1 MKLTRLLQIIFS
13 IILVAFSS
21 LHALSGGIQ
30 GALLSRE
37 NPGQGALWGAIG
49 AAGAEVAMEAVY
61 DAKARSEAISEEM
74 KARMARGE
82 LAQMLAEAGVE
93 MPQLD
98 QGGVARPMAR

>member
-1 MKLTRLLQIIFS
+1 MEHK
-13 IILVAFSS
+13 V

-37 NPGQGALWGAIG
+37 NPGQGAVYGTIG

-61 DAKARSEAISEEM
+61 DPEIHSRAIVEGM
-74 KARMARGE
+74 KARMAKGE

-93 MPQLD
+93 IPQV
-98 QGGVARPMAR
+98 GSGWCCANRGARR